1 MGSGQYD
8 IRTWLRYI
16 ESKRLECLDSIH
28 QKDGLTDAVEWLYER
43 ALKVLP
49 GSFKLWY
56 GYLQYRL
63 GKQQTSRLHLLY
75 TQNVFQR
82 ATLALPRMPRL
93 WLEYLRFAACTLR
106 DVNLLIDIVA
116 GSLRALPITQ
126 HVRIWDVISDA
137 HIPLPILLKNW
148 KERQLQLLPERRRD
162 FIRFLKRNGDWNG
175 VVQQL
180 MQELASEKDL
190 SFEESTEVDESI
202 DSSEKD
208 QSNWIELCN
217 VLLEHPEDV
226 HSFNV
231 PELFRQAL
239 QINRRHQGR
248 FWTAFATYHLRR
260 GEVGVARGVFEEALA
275 KVWLVRDFAQ
285 VFDAYARMEETIV
298 EVKLEKLMK
307 KKKKGSL
314 QLPEGLLVDLG
325 DLLKRHPLLLNDV
338 LLRQNPHSVADWISR
353 AKLSADPIA
362 CLKLALESVNP
373 AKAVGSFPQFIIE
386 LGKLLH
392 AAEATDLYKTT
403 LGTDSSTMA
412 IEDLSSLT
420 IAFAE
425 HLKQLGN
432 DDYLEP
438 VYAGL
443 ADKKLGKSLALW
455 NYLIDE
461 EEARG
466 NVGAAQ
472 AAYDRLLSL
481 KLAQPQHIINY
492 ALFCEQVLE
501 DCEAAFK
508 IYERGIHLFG
518 YPVAFEIWNI
528 YLPKFVARNGAK
540 LERTRDLFE
549 TALQDCPPPFIP
561 QIGLLYVKF
570 EEEYGVSRRNA
581 LAVLKRICVAAE
593 PAERAA
599 LFTMLLERVAQ
610 HSGLLAT
617 REIYEEAIKS
627 VPAAQSID
635 FALKYAAMEEQLGEV
650 QRARALYLHMAPQC
664 DARVFGVFWE
674 RWGEFEARCGDE
686 QTFREMLRVKRSV
699 QSVFLE
705 RQPFIKAK
713 EAEGDTA
720 ERVERDNA
728 TNNTAAVVINEEEIK
743 LDL

>member
-1 MGSGQYD
+1 MGAGQYD

-16 ESKRLECLDSIH
+16 QSKRLECLESTVLE
-28 QKDGLTDAVEWLYER
+28 GSTDAVEWLYER

-49 GSFKLWY
+49 GSFKLWHSY
-56 GYLQYRL
+56 IQYRL
-63 GKQQTSRLHLLY
+63 DRQQASRLHLLY

-93 WLEYLRFAACTLR
+93 WLEYLKFAACTLR
-106 DVNLLIDIVA
+106 DLSLVIAIVDA
-116 GSLRALPITQ
+116 SLRALPITQ
-126 HVRIWDVISDA
+126 HIRIWDAISDS

-190 SFEESTEVDESI
+190 TYEESTEF
-202 DSSEKD
+202 DSNEEGIETPSRDSME

-226 HSFNV
+226 YSFNV

-248 FWTAFATYHLRR
+248 FWTALATYHLRR
-260 GEVGVARGVFEEALA
+260 GEVGVARAVFEEALG

-298 EVKLEKLMK
+298 EVRLEKLMK
-307 KKKKGSL
+307 KKKKGSP
-314 QLPEGLLVDLG
+314 QLPEGLLVDLS

-353 AKLSADPIA
+353 AKLSSDPID
-362 CLKLALESVNP
+362 CLKQALRTVNP
-373 AKAVGSFPQFIIE
+373 SKAVGSFPQLIIE
-386 LGKLLH
+386 LGKLLP
-392 AAEATDLYKTT
+392 AEEASDLYKNT
-403 LGTDSSTMA
+403 LQKDNTMA
-412 IEDLSSLT
+412 IEDLATLT

-432 DDYLEP
+432 EDDYLEP

-443 ADKKLGKSLALW
+443 ADKKLAKSLPLW

-466 NVGAAQ
+466 NTGAAQ

-501 DCEAAFK
+501 DVEAAFK

-528 YLPKFVARNGAK
+528 YLPKFVARNGTK

-549 TALQDCPPPFIP
+549 TALQDCPPSFIS

-581 LAVLKRICVAAE
+581 LAVLKRICVGAE

-713 EAEGDTA
+713 EAE
-720 ERVERDNA
+720 RDETTTTT
-728 TNNTAAVVINEEEIK
+728 TNDVVVNEEEIQ